1 MNLQSGRS
9 SAVLALLALAALWGY
24 NWVQMK
30 IAVQYASPFSF
41 AALRIVLGGLSL
53 LLALVWLRK
62 PLWPKAVWETAAIGL
77 LQTAGVYG
85 LASWA
90 LVSGGAGKTAILVYT
105 MPFWTLFLAWIVL
118 HERIRRLQWLA
129 IAFSIAGLL
138 LVLEPLNLGGS
149 IASKL
154 LAILAG
160 LCWAGGTVLTKRLR
174 QRVELDLLSLT
185 TWQTLFGAVPLL
197 LVLMFVPTQ
206 PISWTPQF
214 IGALAY
220 NVIPGTAI
228 AMLLWLFVLMRLP
241 AGTAGLGTLL
251 NPVIG
256 VLAAWVQLGE
266 QPGLLETI
274 GMGLIALALLL
285 NSVQAMQTH
294 SYPSNFANRRD

>member
-294 SYPSNFANRRD
+294 SYPPNFANKRD